1 MAREYP
7 IENVRNIGIAAHIDA
22 GKTTTTERI
31 LFYTGKKHKIGAVDD
46 GTAEMDW
53 MVQERE
59 RGVTITA
66 AATTCF
72 WQEHAIHLIDTPGHV
87 DFTVEVERSLRVLDG
102 AIALFCAVG
111 GVEPQSE
118 TVWRQAERYE
128 VPRIVFV
135 NKMDRVGANFTRVL
149 EMMKEQLDANPVPLQ
164 LPMGEGPDF
173 TGVIDLVTQ
182 KAMRWDTTD
191 LGQTY
196 IEAEVPPEFQD
207 EVVQARETLYESV
220 VVEDETLLEKYLG
233 GEEITHAELLTVIRA
248 ATLRGNLFPV
258 LCGSSLKNQG
268 VQPLLDA
275 VIDFLP
281 SPLDVPPIEGIV
293 PDSTSGG
300 AHSEKNRDYKSLP
313 QRKAEQ
319 KSIVRKA
326 NDEAPFSGL
335 AFKVASHPT
344 VDKLVYCRIYS
355 GVLKRGEVVHNV
367 RSEKRERINRIL
379 QMHANK
385 EAVCDA
391 AYAGDIVTLVGLKDT
406 KTGDTLT
413 DPSEPILLESITFP
427 DPVISIAIEPERASD
442 ADALEETLEKLMDED
457 PTFTVGIDKETGQ
470 RIISGMG
477 ELHLEILT
485 DRMIREFG
493 VNARVSKLQ
502 VAYRETISTFAEGRG
517 THIHK
522 TDEEGIYGDVLLT
535 VEPLARGEGFKF
547 EDNTDETQIPRQY
560 VPFIEKA
567 LEGATGIGPR
577 IGYPMQDV
585 KINLTGGSYHPTDSS
600 EVAFEAAA
608 VLAFEN
614 AIRKANPL
622 LLEPIM
628 RMHITVSDEHVGKV
642 IGDLNSRRAQINEST
657 TQDTSDTGR
666 PSQSTQNV
674 INAFIPLSETFQ
686 YTTRLRSMTQ
696 GRGAFTLE
704 FSHYEV
710 VPSSLAPD
718 QNRVSSV

>member
-72 WQEHAIHLIDTPGHV
+72 WRQHAIHLIDTPGHV

-118 TVWRQAERYE
+118 TVWHQAERYD
-128 VPRIVFV
+128 VPRIVFI
-135 NKMDRVGANFTRVL
+135 NKMDRVGANFARVL
-149 EMMKEQLDANPVPLQ
+149 EMMKERLGANPLPLQ
-164 LPMGEGPDF
+164 LPIGEGADF
-173 TGVIDLVTQ
+173 TGIVDLVTQ
-182 KAMRWDTTD
+182 KAMRWDAND

-196 IEAEVPPEFQD
+196 TEAEIPPEFQD
-207 EVVQARETLYESV
+207 EAVQARESLFESIA
-220 VVEDETLLEKYLG
+220 VEDDALLEKYLS
-233 GEEITHAELLTVIRA
+233 GEEITHAEFVACLRT
-248 ATLRGNLFPV
+248 ATLQRTLVPV

-281 SPLDVPPIEGIV
+281 SPVDVPPVVGTIPHYSISGHTRSKRRGDI
-293 PDSTSGG
+293 STEEDKGTRVAG
-300 AHSEKNRDYKSLP
+300 DT
-313 QRKAEQ
+313 
-319 KSIVRKA
+319 
-326 NDEAPFSGL
+326 APLSAL

-355 GVLKRGEVVHNV
+355 GTLKRGEVAYNV

-385 EAVCDA
+385 EAACDA
-391 AYAGDIVTLVGLKDT
+391 AYAGDIVALVGLKNT

-413 DPSEPILLESITFP
+413 DLKEPILLESITFP
-427 DPVISIAIEPERASD
+427 EPVISIAIEPDRASD

-470 RIISGMG
+470 RVISGMG

-493 VNARVSKLQ
+493 VKARVSKLQ
-502 VAYRETISTFAEGRG
+502 VAYRETISTLAEARG
-517 THIHK
+517 THIYK

-535 VEPLARGEGFKF
+535 VEPLERGEGFQF
-547 EDNTDETQIPRQY
+547 EDRTDETQIPRQY
-560 VPFIEKA
+560 IVFIEKA
-567 LEGATGIGPR
+567 LEGAMGTGPR

-585 KINLTGGSYHPTDSS
+585 KVTLTGGSYDPTDSS
-600 EVAFEAAA
+600 EIAFEAAA

-614 AIRKANPL
+614 AVRKANPL

-628 RMHITVSDEHVGKV
+628 RIHFTVPDAHVGKV

-657 TQDTSDTGR
+657 TQDASI
-666 PSQSTQNV
+666 NA

-710 VPSSLAPD
+710 VPQSLAPGV
-718 QNRVSSV
+718 NPVISA

>member
-72 WQEHAIHLIDTPGHV
+72 WQDHAIHLIDTPGHV

-118 TVWRQAERYE
+118 TVWHQADRYE

-135 NKMDRVGANFTRVL
+135 NKMDRVGANFDRVL
-149 EMMKEQLDANPVPLQ
+149 DMMKDRLGANPLPLQ
-164 LPMGEGPDF
+164 LPIGEGPDF
-173 TGVIDLVTQ
+173 TGVIDLLTQ
-182 KAMRWDTTD
+182 KAMYWDATD

-196 IEAEVPPEFQD
+196 TEAEIPSELLD
-207 EVVQARETLYESV
+207 EVAQARENLFESIA
-220 VVEDETLLEKYLG
+220 VEDDALLEKYLG
-233 GEEITHAELLTVIRA
+233 GEEITHTELLACLRA
-248 ATLRGNLFPV
+248 ATLRRSLVPV

-281 SPLDVPPIEGIV
+281 SPADVPPIEGIV
-293 PDSTSGG
+293 PHSTSGD
-300 AHSEKNRDYKSLP
+300 AHSEQDDKVTRTAD
-313 QRKAEQ
+313 
-319 KSIVRKA
+319 
-326 NDEAPFSGL
+326 DTAPLSAL

-344 VDKLVYCRIYS
+344 VDKLVYCRVYS
-355 GVLKRGEVVHNV
+355 GTLKRGEVIYNV
-367 RSEKRERINRIL
+367 RSGRRERVNRIL

-385 EAVCDA
+385 EAVSDA
-391 AYAGDIVTLVGLKDT
+391 AYAGDIVALVGLKQT
-406 KTGDTLT
+406 KTGDTVT
-413 DPSEPILLESITFP
+413 DEKEPILLESITFP

-442 ADALEETLEKLMDED
+442 ADVLEETLEKLMDED

-470 RIISGMG
+470 RVISGMG

-493 VNARVSKLQ
+493 VKARVSKLQ
-502 VAYRETISTFAEGRG
+502 VAYRETINTSAEARG

-522 TDEEGIYGDVLLT
+522 TDEEGIYGDVLLS
-535 VEPLARGEGFKF
+535 VEPLERGDGFQF
-547 EDNTDETQIPRQY
+547 DDETDETQIPRQY
-560 VPFIEKA
+560 IAFIEKA
-567 LEGATGIGPR
+567 LEGAMGTGPR

-585 KINLTGGSYHPTDSS
+585 KVTVTGGSYHPTDSS
-600 EVAFEAAA
+600 EIAFEAAA

-614 AIRKANPL
+614 AVRKANPMI
-622 LLEPIM
+622 LEPIM
-628 RMHITVSDEHVGKV
+628 RIHITVPDEHVGKV

-657 TQDTSDTGR
+657 TQDASI
-666 PSQSTQNV
+666 NV

-686 YTTRLRSMTQ
+686 YTTQIRSMTQ

-704 FSHYEV
+704 FSHYDV
-710 VPSSLAPD
+710 VPQSLAPGV
-718 QNRVSSV
+718 NPVISR

>member
-72 WQEHAIHLIDTPGHV
+72 WREHAIHLIDTPGHV

-102 AIALFCAVG
+102 VIALFCAVG

-118 TVWRQAERYE
+118 TVWHQADRYN

-135 NKMDRVGANFTRVL
+135 NKMDRVGANYARVL
-149 EMMKEQLDANPVPLQ
+149 EMMRERLGANPLPLQ
-164 LPMGEGPDF
+164 LPIGEGTEF
-173 TGVIDLVTQ
+173 EGVIDLITQ
-182 KAMRWDTTD
+182 KALRWDPTD
-191 LGQTY
+191 QGQTY
-196 IEAEVPPEFQD
+196 LEAEIPTEYEN
-207 EVVQARETLYESV
+207 EVETARENLFETV
-220 VVEDETLLEKYLG
+220 AVEDEMLLEKYLG
-233 GEEITHAELLTVIRA
+233 GEEITHNELRTAVRT
-248 ATLRGNLFPV
+248 ATLNGVLVPV

-275 VIDFLP
+275 VINFLP
-281 SPLDVPPIEGIV
+281 SPVDVPPIEGTV
-293 PDSTSGG
+293 TQPTSRSTR
-300 AHSEKNRDYKSLP
+300 AKRSEETTADKVTRPAD
-313 QRKAEQ
+313 
-319 KSIVRKA
+319 
-326 NDEAPFSGL
+326 DTAPFSAL

-344 VDKLVYCRIYS
+344 VDKIVYCRIYS
-355 GVLKRGEVVHNV
+355 GTLRRGAAVYNT
-367 RSEKRERINRIL
+367 RAKKQERVNRIL

-385 EAVCDA
+385 EATSDA
-391 AYAGDIVTLVGLKDT
+391 AYAGDIVALVGLKDT
-406 KTGDTLT
+406 KTADTLT
-413 DPSEPILLESITFP
+413 DPKKPILLESINFP
-427 DPVISIAIEPERASD
+427 EPVISIAIEPERASD

-485 DRMIREFG
+485 DRMVREFG

-502 VAYRETISTFAEGRG
+502 VAYRETVSTTADARG
-517 THIHK
+517 KHIHK
-522 TDEEGIYGDVLLT
+522 TDEEGIYGDVQLS
-535 VEPLARGEGFKF
+535 VEPLARGEGFQF
-547 EDNTDETQIPRQY
+547 EDSTDETQIPRQY
-560 VPFIEKA
+560 IPFIEKA
-567 LEGATGIGPR
+567 LQGAMATGPR

-585 KINLTGGSYHPTDSS
+585 KVTLIDGSYHPTDSS
-600 EVAFEAAA
+600 EIAYEAAA
-608 VLAFEN
+608 ALAFEN
-614 AIRKANPL
+614 AVRKANPL
-622 LLEPIM
+622 ILEPIM
-628 RMHITVSDEHVGKV
+628 RIHITVPDEHVGKV
-642 IGDLNSRRAQINEST
+642 IGDLNSRRAHINESVA
-657 TQDTSDTGR
+657 QDTSDTGNV
-666 PSQSTQNV
+666 SQFTQDI

-704 FSHYEV
+704 FSHYEI
-710 VPSSLAPD
+710 VPEALAPGAKLAGI
-718 QNRVSSV
+718 V

>member
-72 WQEHAIHLIDTPGHV
+72 WRDHAIHLIDTPGHV

-118 TVWRQAERYE
+118 TVWHQAERYG

-135 NKMDRVGANFTRVL
+135 NKMDRVGANYARVL
-149 EMMKEQLDANPVPLQ
+149 EMMKAQLGANPLPLQ
-164 LPMGEGPDF
+164 LPIGEGTDF
-173 TGVIDLVTQ
+173 AGVIDLVTQ
-182 KAMRWDTTD
+182 KAMHWDTAD
-191 LGQTY
+191 QGQTY
-196 IEAEVPPEFQD
+196 SEMEIPSEFQD
-207 EVVQARETLYESV
+207 EVDQARETLFESV
-220 VVEDETLLEKYLG
+220 AVEDEVLLEKYLS
-233 GEEITHAELLTVIRA
+233 GEEITRDELVATVRT
-248 ATLRGNLFPV
+248 ATLSGALVPV

-275 VIDFLP
+275 VVDFLP
-281 SPLDVPPIEGIV
+281 SPIDVPSIEGTV
-293 PDSTSGG
+293 PHPTAISARAKRKRDATSQEG
-300 AHSEKNRDYKSLP
+300 
-313 QRKAEQ
+313 EQ
-319 KSIVRKA
+319 GEEDKITRPA
-326 NDEAPFSGL
+326 DDTAPFSAL

-344 VDKLVYCRIYS
+344 VDKLVYCRVYS
-355 GVLKRGEVVHNV
+355 GTLRRGEAVYNV
-367 RSEKRERINRIL
+367 RSEKRERVNRIL

-385 EAVCDA
+385 EAVSDA
-391 AYAGDIVTLVGLKDT
+391 AYAGDIVALVGLKET
-406 KTGDTLT
+406 KTGDTVA
-413 DPSEPILLESITFP
+413 DAKEPILLESITFP

-485 DRMIREFG
+485 DRMVREFG

-502 VAYRETISTFAEGRG
+502 VAYRETISTVAEARG

-535 VEPLARGEGFKF
+535 VEPLERDAEFQF

-560 VPFIEKA
+560 IPFIEKA
-567 LEGATGIGPR
+567 LEGAMGTGPR

-585 KINLTGGSYHPTDSS
+585 KVTLTGGSYHPTDSS

-608 VLAFEN
+608 ALAFEN
-614 AIRKANPL
+614 AVRKANPL

-628 RMHITVSDEHVGKV
+628 RIHITVPDEHVGKV

-657 TQDTSDTGR
+657 TQDASDTGR
-666 PSQSTQNV
+666 ASQSTQN
-674 INAFIPLSETFQ
+674 IIDAFVPLSETFQ

-710 VPSSLAPD
+710 VPESLAPGA
-718 QNRVSSV
+718 NPIGSV

>member
-1 MAREYP
+1 MAREYS
-7 IENVRNIGIAAHIDA
+7 IENVRNIGITAHIDA

-53 MVQERE
+53 MAQERE

-72 WQEHAIHLIDTPGHV
+72 WREHAIHLIDTPGHV

-102 AIALFCAVG
+102 AVALFCAVG

-118 TVWRQAERYE
+118 TVWHQAERYD
-128 VPRIVFV
+128 VPRIIFV
-135 NKMDRVGANFTRVL
+135 NKMDRVGANFVRVL
-149 EMMKEQLDANPVPLQ
+149 EMMKERLGTNPVPLQ
-164 LPMGEGPDF
+164 LPIGEGTDF
-173 TGVIDLVTQ
+173 AGVVDLVRQ
-182 KAMRWDTTD
+182 KAMHWDAAN

-196 IEAEVPPEFQD
+196 QESEIPHEFHAEVAL
-207 EVVQARETLYESV
+207 ARETLFESV
-220 VVEDETLLEKYLG
+220 VVEEDALLEKYLEG
-233 GEEITHAELLTVIRA
+233 QEITSAELVAGIRT
-248 ATLRGNLFPV
+248 ATLKGTLVPV
-258 LCGSSLKNQG
+258 LCGSSLKNRG

-275 VIDFLP
+275 IIDFLP
-281 SPLDVPPIEGIV
+281 SPVDLPPIEGEV
-293 PDSTSGG
+293 PNTSSVRTTSSHNK
-300 AHSEKNRDYKSLP
+300 ATKNLP
-313 QRKAEQ
+313 RKAG
-319 KSIVRKA
+319 A
-326 NDEAPFSGL
+326 NTTRYSDDTAPFAAL

-355 GVLKRGEVVHNV
+355 GTLKRGEVIYNV
-367 RSEKRERINRIL
+367 GSGKRERVNRIL

-391 AYAGDIVTLVGLKDT
+391 AYAGDIVALVGLRDT
-406 KTGDTLT
+406 KTGDTLA
-413 DPSEPILLESITFP
+413 DAKHPILLESITFP
-427 DPVISIAIEPERASD
+427 QPVISIAIEPERASD
-442 ADALEETLEKLMDED
+442 ADTLEETLQKLMDED

-485 DRMIREFG
+485 DRMRREFG

-502 VAYRETISTFAEGRG
+502 VAYRETISTPAEARG

-522 TDEEGIYGDVLLT
+522 TDEEGIYGDVVLT
-535 VEPLARGEGFKF
+535 VAPLERDGGFQF
-547 EDNTDETQIPRQY
+547 ADETDETQIPRQY
-560 VPFIEKA
+560 IPAIQNA
-567 LEGATGIGPR
+567 LKGAMGSGAL
-577 IGYPMQDV
+577 IGYPLQDIKV
-585 KINLTGGSYHPTDSS
+585 TLTGGSCHSTDSS

-614 AIRKANPL
+614 AVRTAKPL

-628 RMHITVSDEHVGKV
+628 RIHITAPDEHVGKV
-642 IGDLNSRRAQINEST
+642 IGDLNARRAQINESG
-657 TQDTSDTGR
+657 TQGAFNFVS
-666 PSQSTQNV
+666 
-674 INAFIPLSETFQ
+674 AFIPLAKTFQ
-686 YTTRLRSMTQ
+686 YTTQLRSMTQ

-704 FSHYEV
+704 FSHHEV
-710 VPSSLAPD
+710 VPAALAPGG
-718 QNRVSSV
+718 QR

>member
-149 EMMKEQLDANPVPLQ
+149 EMMKEQLNANPVPLQ

-196 IEAEVPPEFQD
+196 IETEIPPEFQD
-207 EVVQARETLYESV
+207 EVAQAREALYESV
-220 VVEDETLLEKYLG
+220 AVEDEALLEKYLG

-248 ATLRGNLFPV
+248 ATLQGNLFPV

-281 SPLDVPPIEGIV
+281 SPLDVPPIEGTV
-293 PDSTSGG
+293 PDSASGG
-300 AHSEKNRDYKSLP
+300 KRSKRAKNASEVQHIVTRLP
-313 QRKAEQ
+313 
-319 KSIVRKA
+319 
-326 NDEAPFSGL
+326 NDEAPFSAL

-413 DPSEPILLESITFP
+413 DPRAPILLASITFP

-502 VAYRETISTFAEGRG
+502 VAYRETISTLAEGRG

-567 LEGATGIGPR
+567 LEGATGTGPR
-577 IGYPMQDV
+577 IGYPMQDI
-585 KINLTGGSYHPTDSS
+585 KISLTGGSYHPTDSS

-614 AIRKANPL
+614 ATRKANPL

-628 RMHITVSDEHVGKV
+628 RIHITVSDEHVGKV

-657 TQDTSDTGR
+657 TQDTSEIGR

-718 QNRVSSV
+718 LNRVGSA

>member
-1 MAREYP
+1 MAREYS

-72 WQEHAIHLIDTPGHV
+72 WREHAIHLIDTPGHV

-118 TVWRQAERYE
+118 TVWRQAERYD

-149 EMMKEQLDANPVPLQ
+149 EMMQGQLGANPLPLQ
-164 LPMGEGPDF
+164 LPMGEGADF

-182 KAMRWDTTD
+182 KAVRWDATD
-191 LGQTY
+191 QGQTY
-196 IEAEVPPEFQD
+196 IETEIPSEFQD
-207 EVVQARETLYESV
+207 EVAQARETLYETV
-220 VVEDETLLEKYLG
+220 AVEDETLLEKYLG

-248 ATLRGNLFPV
+248 TTLQGKLIPV

-281 SPLDVPPIEGIV
+281 SPVDVPPIEGSV
-293 PDSTSGG
+293 PHPASGG
-300 AHSEKNRDYKSLP
+300 KRSKRAKNV
-313 QRKAEQ
+313 AEEPET
-319 KSIVRKA
+319 VTRVA
-326 NDEAPFSGL
+326 NDAAPFSAL

-355 GVLKRGEVVHNV
+355 GVLKRGEAIYNI

-391 AYAGDIVTLVGLKDT
+391 AYAGDIVALVGLKNT

-413 DPSEPILLESITFP
+413 DLREPILLESITFP
-427 DPVISIAIEPERASD
+427 TPVISIAIEPERASD

-502 VAYRETISTFAEGRG
+502 VAYRETISTLAEARG
-517 THIHK
+517 SHIHK

-535 VEPLARGEGFKF
+535 VAPLARGEGFQF

-560 VPFIEKA
+560 IPFIEKA
-567 LEGATGIGPR
+567 LEGAIGTGPR

-585 KINLTGGSYHPTDSS
+585 KVTLTGGSYHPTDSS

-608 VLAFEN
+608 ILAFEN
-614 AIRKANPL
+614 ATRKANPL

-628 RMHITVSDEHVGKV
+628 RIHITVPDEHVGKV
-642 IGDLNSRRAQINEST
+642 IGDLNSRRAQINESI
-657 TQDTSDTGR
+657 TQDTSDTGS

-718 QNRVSSV
+718 LNRVNSA

>member
-72 WQEHAIHLIDTPGHV
+72 WNEHAIHLIDTPGHV

-102 AIALFCAVG
+102 VVALFCAVG

-118 TVWRQAERYE
+118 TVWQQADRYK

-135 NKMDRVGANFTRVL
+135 NKMDRVGANYARVL
-149 EMMKEQLDANPVPLQ
+149 EMMTEQLGANSLPLQ
-164 LPMGEGPDF
+164 LPIGEGTEF
-173 TGVIDLVTQ
+173 EGVIDLITQ
-182 KAMRWDTTD
+182 KALRWDPAD
-191 LGQTY
+191 QGQTY
-196 IEAEVPPEFQD
+196 SETEIPTEFQED
-207 EVVQARETLYESV
+207 VEAAREILFETV
-220 VVEDETLLEKYLG
+220 AVEDEILLDKYLG
-233 GEEITHAELLTVIRA
+233 GEEITNDELVTAIRT
-248 ATLRGNLFPV
+248 ATLKGTLVPV

-275 VIDFLP
+275 VINFLP
-281 SPLDVPPIEGIV
+281 SPVDVPPIEGTV
-293 PDSTSGG
+293 PQTTSSSRRSKRIGNTT
-300 AHSEKNRDYKSLP
+300 ETD
-313 QRKAEQ
+313 KAT
-319 KSIVRKA
+319 RPA
-326 NDEAPFSGL
+326 DDTAPFSAL

-344 VDKLVYCRIYS
+344 VDKLVYCRVYS
-355 GVLKRGEVVHNV
+355 GTLRRGEAVYNV
-367 RSEKRERINRIL
+367 RSEKRERVNRIL

-385 EAVCDA
+385 EAVSDA
-391 AYAGDIVTLVGLKDT
+391 AYAGDIVALVGLKDT
-406 KTGDTLT
+406 KTADTLA
-413 DPSEPILLESITFP
+413 DPKEPILLESITFP
-427 DPVISIAIEPERASD
+427 EPVISIAIEPERASD

-457 PTFTVGIDKETGQ
+457 PTFTVGIDQETGQ

-485 DRMIREFG
+485 DRMVREFS

-502 VAYRETISTFAEGRG
+502 VSYRETISTTAEARG
-517 THIHK
+517 KHIHK
-522 TDEEGIYGDVLLT
+522 TEEEGIYGDVQLT
-535 VEPLARGEGFKF
+535 VEPLERGEGFQF
-547 EDNTDETQIPRQY
+547 EDNSDETQIPRQY

-567 LEGATGIGPR
+567 LEGAMVTGPR

-585 KINLTGGSYHPTDSS
+585 KVTLTGGSYHPTDSS
-600 EVAFEAAA
+600 EVAYEAAA

-614 AIRKANPL
+614 ALRKANPL
-622 LLEPIM
+622 ILEPIM
-628 RMHITVSDEHVGKV
+628 RIHITVPDEHVGKV
-642 IGDLNSRRAQINEST
+642 IGDLNSRRAHINESVA
-657 TQDTSDTGR
+657 QDASETGNTSQLRRDI
-666 PSQSTQNV
+666 

-686 YTTRLRSMTQ
+686 YTTHLRSMTQ

-704 FSHYEV
+704 FSHYET
-710 VPSSLAPD
+710 VPEALAPGAKLAGT
-718 QNRVSSV
+718 V

>member
-72 WQEHAIHLIDTPGHV
+72 WREHAIHLIDTPGHV

-118 TVWRQAERYE
+118 TVWHQADRYN

-135 NKMDRVGANFTRVL
+135 NKMDRVGANFARVL
-149 EMMKEQLDANPVPLQ
+149 EMMKERLGADPLPLQ
-164 LPMGEGPDF
+164 LPIGEGADF
-173 TGVIDLVTQ
+173 TGIVDLVTQ
-182 KAMRWDTTD
+182 KVMRWDETD

-196 IEAEVPPEFQD
+196 TEAEIPPEFQD
-207 EVVQARETLYESV
+207 EVAQARESLFESIA
-220 VVEDETLLEKYLG
+220 VEDDTLLEKYLN
-233 GEEITHAELLTVIRA
+233 GEEITRAELLACLRA
-248 ATLRGNLFPV
+248 STLRRTLVPV

-281 SPLDVPPIEGIV
+281 SPADVPPVEGTGPHPTSDATRSKSMGDI
-293 PDSTSGG
+293 STEEDKVTRT
-300 AHSEKNRDYKSLP
+300 AD
-313 QRKAEQ
+313 
-319 KSIVRKA
+319 
-326 NDEAPFSGL
+326 DTAPLSAL

-355 GVLKRGEVVHNV
+355 GTLKRGEVIYNV
-367 RSEKRERINRIL
+367 RSGKRERVNRIL

-385 EAVCDA
+385 EGVSDA
-391 AYAGDIVTLVGLKDT
+391 AYAGDIVALVGLKHT
-406 KTGDTLT
+406 KTGDTVA
-413 DPSEPILLESITFP
+413 DESDPILLESITFP

-442 ADALEETLEKLMDED
+442 TDTLEETLEKLMDED

-493 VNARVSKLQ
+493 VKARVSKLQ
-502 VAYRETISTFAEGRG
+502 VAYRETISTVAEARG

-535 VEPLARGEGFKF
+535 VEPLARGVGFQF
-547 EDNTDETQIPRQY
+547 EDKTDETLIPRQY
-560 VPFIEKA
+560 IGSIEKA
-567 LEGATGIGPR
+567 LASAMGTGPR

-585 KINLTGGSYHPTDSS
+585 KVTLTGGSYHPTDSS
-600 EVAFEAAA
+600 EIAFEAAA
-608 VLAFEN
+608 NLAFES
-614 AIRKANPL
+614 AVRKANPL

-628 RMHITVSDEHVGKV
+628 RIHITVPDEHVGKV
-642 IGDLNSRRAQINEST
+642 IGDLNARRAQINEST
-657 TQDTSDTGR
+657 TQDGSIT
-666 PSQSTQNV
+666 V

-686 YTTRLRSMTQ
+686 YTTQLRSMTQ

-710 VPSSLAPD
+710 IPESLAPGT
-718 QNRVSSV
+718 NRVISA

>member
-72 WQEHAIHLIDTPGHV
+72 WHEHAIHLIDTPGHV

-102 AIALFCAVG
+102 VVALFCAVG

-118 TVWRQAERYE
+118 TVWQQADRYN

-135 NKMDRVGANFTRVL
+135 NKMDRVGANYERVL
-149 EMMKEQLDANPVPLQ
+149 EMMKEQLGANPLPLQ
-164 LPMGEGPDF
+164 LPIGEGTEF
-173 TGVIDLVTQ
+173 EGVIDLLKQT
-182 KAMRWDTTD
+182 ALRWDPTD
-191 LGQTY
+191 QGQTY
-196 IEAEVPPEFQD
+196 SETEIPTEYQEEVEA
-207 EVVQARETLYESV
+207 AREHLFETV
-220 VVEDETLLEKYLG
+220 AVEDEILLEKYLG
-233 GEEITHAELLTVIRA
+233 SEEITHDELLTAIRT
-248 ATLRGNLFPV
+248 ATLKGILVPV

-268 VQPLLDA
+268 VQPLLDS
-275 VIDFLP
+275 VINFLP
-281 SPLDVPPIEGIV
+281 SPVDVPPIEGTT
-293 PDSTSGG
+293 PQSTSGS
-300 AHSEKNRDYKSLP
+300 ARAKRTKDTTETDKVTRPAD
-313 QRKAEQ
+313 
-319 KSIVRKA
+319 
-326 NDEAPFSGL
+326 DTAPFSAL

-344 VDKLVYCRIYS
+344 VDKLVYCRVYS
-355 GVLKRGEVVHNV
+355 GTLRRGEAVYNV
-367 RSEKRERINRIL
+367 RSEKRERVNRIL

-385 EAVCDA
+385 EAVSDA
-391 AYAGDIVTLVGLKDT
+391 AYAGDIVALVGLKDT
-406 KTGDTLT
+406 KTADTLT
-413 DPSEPILLESITFP
+413 DPKKPILLESITFP
-427 DPVISIAIEPERASD
+427 EPVISIAIEPERASD

-457 PTFTVGIDKETGQ
+457 PTFTVGIDQETGQ

-485 DRMIREFG
+485 DRMVREFG

-502 VAYRETISTFAEGRG
+502 VSYRETISTTAEARG
-517 THIHK
+517 KHIHK
-522 TDEEGIYGDVLLT
+522 TEEEGIYGDVQLT
-535 VEPLARGEGFKF
+535 VEPLERGEGFQF
-547 EDNTDETQIPRQY
+547 DDSSDETQIPRQY
-560 VPFIEKA
+560 VPFIAKA
-567 LEGATGIGPR
+567 LEGAMLTGPR

-585 KINLTGGSYHPTDSS
+585 KATLTGGSYHPTDSS
-600 EVAFEAAA
+600 EVAYEAAA

-614 AIRKANPL
+614 AVRKANPL
-622 LLEPIM
+622 ILEPIM
-628 RMHITVSDEHVGKV
+628 RIHITVPDEHVGKV
-642 IGDLNSRRAQINEST
+642 IGDLNSRRAHINESVA
-657 TQDTSDTGR
+657 QDASETGNAFQLTR
-666 PSQSTQNV
+666 DI

-686 YTTRLRSMTQ
+686 YTTHLRSMTQ

-704 FSHYEV
+704 FSHYEI
-710 VPSSLAPD
+710 VPESLAPGAKLAGT
-718 QNRVSSV
+718 V

>member
-72 WQEHAIHLIDTPGHV
+72 WRQHAIHLIDTPGHV

-118 TVWRQAERYE
+118 TVWHQADRYD
-128 VPRIVFV
+128 VPRIVFI
-135 NKMDRVGANFTRVL
+135 NKMDRVGANFARVL
-149 EMMKEQLDANPVPLQ
+149 EMMKERLGTNPLPLQ
-164 LPMGEGPDF
+164 LPIGEGQDF
-173 TGVIDLVTQ
+173 TGVVDLLTQ
-182 KAMRWDTTD
+182 KAMRWDVTD

-196 IEAEVPPEFQD
+196 TEDGIPSELQD
-207 EVVQARETLYESV
+207 EVAQARENLFESIA
-220 VVEDETLLEKYLG
+220 VEDEVLLEKYLD
-233 GEEITHAELLTVIRA
+233 GEEITHDELLKGIRA
-248 ATLRGNLFPV
+248 ATLKRALVPV
-258 LCGSSLKNQG
+258 FCGSSLKNQG

-281 SPLDVPPIEGIV
+281 SPIDVPSIEGTV
-293 PDSTSGG
+293 PHADTGG
-300 AHSEKNRDYKSLP
+300 ARSKR
-313 QRKAEQ
+313 AEETPVEQ
-319 KSIVRKA
+319 DSVTRTA
-326 NDEAPFSGL
+326 DDTAPLSAL

-355 GVLKRGEVVHNV
+355 GTLKSGTVVYNV
-367 RSEKRERINRIL
+367 RSERRERVNRIL

-385 EAVCDA
+385 EAVSDA
-391 AYAGDIVTLVGLKDT
+391 AYAGDIVALVGLKHT
-406 KTGDTLT
+406 KTGDTVA
-413 DPSEPILLESITFP
+413 DEKEPILLESITFP
-427 DPVISIAIEPERASD
+427 EPVISIAIEPERASD

-493 VNARVSKLQ
+493 VKARVSKLQ
-502 VAYRETISTFAEGRG
+502 VAYRETISTTAAARG

-522 TDEEGIYGDVLLT
+522 TDEAGIYGDVVLT
-535 VEPLARGEGFKF
+535 VEPLERGTGFQF
-547 EDNTDETQIPRQY
+547 EDETDETQIPRQY
-560 VPFIEKA
+560 IAFIEKA
-567 LEGATGIGPR
+567 LEGAMGTGPR

-585 KINLTGGSYHPTDSS
+585 KVVLTGGSYHPTDST
-600 EVAFEAAA
+600 EIAFEASA

-614 AIRKANPL
+614 AVRKANPL

-628 RMHITVSDEHVGKV
+628 RIHITVPDEHVGRV
-642 IGDLNSRRAQINEST
+642 IGDLNARRAQINEST
-657 TQDTSDTGR
+657 TQDASI
-666 PSQSTQNV
+666 NV

-686 YTTRLRSMTQ
+686 YTTQLRSMTQ

-704 FSHYEV
+704 FSHYDV
-710 VPSSLAPD
+710 VPESLAPGVS
-718 QNRVSSV
+718 RVISA

>member
-72 WQEHAIHLIDTPGHV
+72 WRQHAIHLIDTPGHV

-118 TVWRQAERYE
+118 TVWHQAERYG

-135 NKMDRVGANFTRVL
+135 NKMDRVGANFARVL
-149 EMMKEQLDANPVPLQ
+149 EMMQERLGANPLPLQ
-164 LPMGEGPDF
+164 LPIGEGQDF

-182 KAMRWDTTD
+182 KAMRWDETD

-196 IEAEVPPEFQD
+196 TEVGIPSELQD
-207 EVVQARETLYESV
+207 AAAQARENLFESIA
-220 VVEDETLLEKYLG
+220 VEDDVLLEKYLG
-233 GEEITHAELLTVIRA
+233 GEEITHDELLNGIRA
-248 ATLRGNLFPV
+248 ATLKRALVPV
-258 LCGSSLKNQG
+258 FCGSSLKNQG

-281 SPLDVPPIEGIV
+281 SPVDVPPIEGTV
-293 PDSTSGG
+293 PHANAKGGRSKRAEETPIEQDSVTRT
-300 AHSEKNRDYKSLP
+300 ADD
-313 QRKAEQ
+313 A
-319 KSIVRKA
+319 
-326 NDEAPFSGL
+326 APLSAL
-335 AFKVASHPT
+335 AFKVASHRT
-344 VDKLVYCRIYS
+344 VDKLVYCRVYS
-355 GVLKRGEVVHNV
+355 GTLKSGAVVYNV
-367 RSEKRERINRIL
+367 RTERRERVNRIL

-385 EAVCDA
+385 EAVSDA
-391 AYAGDIVTLVGLKDT
+391 AYAGDIVALVGLKHT
-406 KTGDTLT
+406 KTGDTVA
-413 DPSEPILLESITFP
+413 DEKEPILLESITFP
-427 DPVISIAIEPERASD
+427 EPVISIAIEPERASD

-493 VNARVSKLQ
+493 VKARVSKLQ
-502 VAYRETISTFAEGRG
+502 VAYRETISTPGEGRG

-522 TDEEGIYGDVLLT
+522 TDEEGIYGDVSLT
-535 VEPLARGEGFKF
+535 VEPLERGTGFQF
-547 EDNTDETQIPRQY
+547 EDETDESQIPRQY
-560 VPFIEKA
+560 IAFIEKA
-567 LEGATGIGPR
+567 LESAMGTGPR

-585 KINLTGGSYHPTDSS
+585 KVRLTGGSYHPTDST
-600 EVAFEAAA
+600 EVAFEASAI
-608 VLAFEN
+608 LAFEN
-614 AIRKANPL
+614 AVRKANPL

-628 RMHITVSDEHVGKV
+628 RIHITVPDEHVGKV
-642 IGDLNSRRAQINEST
+642 IGDLNARRAQINEST
-657 TQDTSDTGR
+657 TQDASI
-666 PSQSTQNV
+666 NV

-686 YTTRLRSMTQ
+686 YTTQLRSMTQ

-704 FSHYEV
+704 LSHYDV
-710 VPSSLAPD
+710 VPASLAPGV
-718 QNRVSSV
+718 NRVLSA

>member
-72 WQEHAIHLIDTPGHV
+72 WREHAIHLIDTPGHV

-118 TVWRQAERYE
+118 TVWHQADRYD
-128 VPRIVFV
+128 VPRVVFV
-135 NKMDRVGANFTRVL
+135 NKMDRVGANFARVL
-149 EMMKEQLDANPVPLQ
+149 EMMEERLGAHPLPLQ
-164 LPMGEGPDF
+164 LPIGEGTDF
-173 TGVIDLVTQ
+173 TGIVDLVTQ
-182 KAMRWDTTD
+182 KAMRWDATD

-196 IEAEVPPEFQD
+196 TEAEIPPEFQD
-207 EVVQARETLYESV
+207 DVAQARENLFESIA
-220 VVEDETLLEKYLG
+220 VEDDALLEKYLN
-233 GEEITHAELLTVIRA
+233 GEEITHAELLACLRA
-248 ATLRGNLFPV
+248 STLRRTLVPV

-281 SPLDVPPIEGIV
+281 SPADVPPIEGTV
-293 PDSTSGG
+293 LHPTSGVMP
-300 AHSEKNRDYKSLP
+300 SERVADI
-313 QRKAEQ
+313 
-319 KSIVRKA
+319 SIKEDKVTRTA
-326 NDEAPFSGL
+326 DDTAPLSAL

-355 GVLKRGEVVHNV
+355 GTLKRGQVVYNV
-367 RSEKRERINRIL
+367 RSGKRERVNRIL

-385 EAVCDA
+385 ETVSDA
-391 AYAGDIVTLVGLKDT
+391 AYAGDIVALIGLKHT
-406 KTGDTLT
+406 KTGDTVA
-413 DPSEPILLESITFP
+413 DESMPILLESITFP
-427 DPVISIAIEPERASD
+427 EPVISIAIEPERASD
-442 ADALEETLEKLMDED
+442 ADALEDTLEKLMDED
-457 PTFTVGIDKETGQ
+457 PTFTVGIDKDTGQ

-477 ELHLEILT
+477 ELHLEVLT

-493 VNARVSKLQ
+493 VKARVSKLQ
-502 VAYRETISTFAEGRG
+502 VAYRETISTVAEARG

-522 TDEEGIYGDVLLT
+522 TDEEGIYGDVRLT
-535 VEPLARGEGFKF
+535 VEPLERGVGFQF
-547 EDNTDETQIPRQY
+547 EDRTDETQIPRQY
-560 VPFIEKA
+560 IAFIEKV
-567 LEGATGIGPR
+567 LEGAMGTGPR

-585 KINLTGGSYHPTDSS
+585 TVTLTGGSYHPTDSS
-600 EVAFEAAA
+600 EIAFEAAA

-614 AIRKANPL
+614 AVRKANPL

-628 RMHITVSDEHVGKV
+628 HIHISVPDEHVGKV
-642 IGDLNSRRAQINEST
+642 IGDLNSRRAQINGST
-657 TQDTSDTGR
+657 TQDASI
-666 PSQSTQNV
+666 NV

-686 YTTRLRSMTQ
+686 YTTQLRSMTQ
-696 GRGAFTLE
+696 GRGSFTLE
-704 FSHYEV
+704 FSHYDV
-710 VPSSLAPD
+710 VPESLAPGV
-718 QNRVSSV
+718 NRVISA

>member
-118 TVWRQAERYE
+118 TVWRQAERYD

-149 EMMKEQLDANPVPLQ
+149 EMMKERLDANPVPLQ
-164 LPMGEGPDF
+164 LPIGEGADF
-173 TGVIDLVTQ
+173 TGVIDLLTQ
-182 KAMRWDTTD
+182 KAMRWDATD

-196 IEAEVPPEFQD
+196 VEAEIPPEFKD
-207 EVVQARETLYESV
+207 EVAQAQEVLYESV
-220 VVEDETLLEKYLG
+220 VVEDEALLEKYLG
-233 GEEITHAELLTVIRA
+233 GKEITRAELLPVIRA
-248 ATLRGNLFPV
+248 ATLQGKLFPV

-281 SPLDVPPIEGIV
+281 SPVDVPPIEGVV
-293 PDSTSGG
+293 PRSCSGG
-300 AHSEKNRDYKSLP
+300 RRSKSAKNAS
-313 QRKAEQ
+313 AEQ
-319 KSIVRKA
+319 DKVTRLA
-326 NDEAPFSGL
+326 EDTAPFSAL

-355 GVLKRGEVVHNV
+355 GVLKRGEVVYNV
-367 RSEKRERINRIL
+367 RSEKRERVNRIL

-391 AYAGDIVTLVGLKDT
+391 AYAGDIVALVGLKDT
-406 KTGDTLT
+406 KTADTLT
-413 DPSEPILLESITFP
+413 DAREPILLESITFP
-427 DPVISIAIEPERASD
+427 DPVITIAIEPERASD

-502 VAYRETISTFAEGRG
+502 VAYRETISALAEARG

-522 TDEEGIYGDVLLT
+522 TDEEGIYGDVVLT
-535 VEPLARGEGFKF
+535 VEPLARGEGFQF

-560 VPFIEKA
+560 IPFIEKA
-567 LEGATGIGPR
+567 LEGAMGTGPR
-577 IGYPMQDV
+577 IGYPLQDMKV
-585 KINLTGGSYHPTDSS
+585 TLIGGSYHPTDSS

-614 AIRKANPL
+614 ATRKANPL

-628 RMHITVSDEHVGKV
+628 QMHIIIPDEHVGKV
-642 IGDLNSRRAQINEST
+642 IGDLNSRRAQINESI
-657 TQDTSDTGR
+657 TQETSDTGR
-666 PSQSTQNV
+666 ASQSAQSI

-710 VPSSLAPD
+710 VPSALAPD
-718 QNRVSSV
+718 ANRGISA

>member
-72 WQEHAIHLIDTPGHV
+72 WREHAIHLIDTPGHV

-118 TVWRQAERYE
+118 TVWHQADRYN
-128 VPRIVFV
+128 VPRVVFV
-135 NKMDRVGANFTRVL
+135 NKMDRVGANFDRVL
-149 EMMKEQLDANPVPLQ
+149 EMMKERLGADPLPLQ
-164 LPMGEGPDF
+164 LPIGEGADF
-173 TGVIDLVTQ
+173 TGIVDLVTQ
-182 KAMRWDTTD
+182 KVMRWDETD

-196 IEAEVPPEFQD
+196 TEAEIPPEFQD
-207 EVVQARETLYESV
+207 EVAQARETLFESIA
-220 VVEDETLLEKYLG
+220 VEDDTLLEKYLN
-233 GEEITHAELLTVIRA
+233 GEEITRAELLTCLRA
-248 ATLRGNLFPV
+248 STLRRTLVPV

-281 SPLDVPPIEGIV
+281 SPADVPPVEGTGPHPTSDTTRSKSQSDI
-293 PDSTSGG
+293 STEEDKVTRT
-300 AHSEKNRDYKSLP
+300 AD
-313 QRKAEQ
+313 
-319 KSIVRKA
+319 
-326 NDEAPFSGL
+326 DTAPLSAL

-355 GVLKRGEVVHNV
+355 GTLKRGEVIYNV
-367 RSEKRERINRIL
+367 RSGKRERVNRIL

-385 EAVCDA
+385 EGVSDA
-391 AYAGDIVTLVGLKDT
+391 AYAGDIVALVGLKHT
-406 KTGDTLT
+406 KTGDTVA
-413 DPSEPILLESITFP
+413 DESDPILLESITFP

-442 ADALEETLEKLMDED
+442 TDTLEETLEKLMDED

-493 VNARVSKLQ
+493 VKARVSKLQ
-502 VAYRETISTFAEGRG
+502 VAYRETISTVAEARG

-535 VEPLARGEGFKF
+535 VEPLARGVGFQF
-547 EDNTDETQIPRQY
+547 EDKTDETLIPRQY
-560 VPFIEKA
+560 IGSIEKA
-567 LEGATGIGPR
+567 LASAMGTGPR

-585 KINLTGGSYHPTDSS
+585 KVTLTGGSYHPTDSS
-600 EVAFEAAA
+600 EIAFEAAA
-608 VLAFEN
+608 NLAFES
-614 AIRKANPL
+614 AVRKANPL

-628 RMHITVSDEHVGKV
+628 RIHITVPDEHVGKV
-642 IGDLNSRRAQINEST
+642 IGDLNARRAQINEST
-657 TQDTSDTGR
+657 TQDGSIT
-666 PSQSTQNV
+666 V

-686 YTTRLRSMTQ
+686 YTTQLRSMTQ

-710 VPSSLAPD
+710 IPESLAPGT
-718 QNRVSSV
+718 NRVISA

>member
-72 WQEHAIHLIDTPGHV
+72 WREHAIHLIDTPGHV

-102 AIALFCAVG
+102 VIALFCAVG

-118 TVWRQAERYE
+118 TVWHQADRYN

-135 NKMDRVGANFTRVL
+135 NKMDRVGANYARVL
-149 EMMKEQLDANPVPLQ
+149 EMMRERLGANPLPLQ
-164 LPMGEGPDF
+164 LPIGEGAEF
-173 TGVIDLVTQ
+173 EGVIDLVTQ
-182 KAMRWDTTD
+182 KTLRWDLAD
-191 LGQTY
+191 QGQTY
-196 IEAEVPPEFQD
+196 LEAEIPTHLQE
-207 EVVQARETLYESV
+207 EVETARENLLETV
-220 VVEDETLLEKYLG
+220 AVEDEMLLEKYLG
-233 GEEITHAELLTVIRA
+233 GEEITHDELRTAVRT
-248 ATLRGNLFPV
+248 ATLNGVLVPV

-275 VIDFLP
+275 VINFLP
-281 SPLDVPPIEGIV
+281 SPVDVPPIEGTV
-293 PDSTSGG
+293 TQPTSGG
-300 AHSEKNRDYKSLP
+300 RRSKRTADTTADKVTRPAD
-313 QRKAEQ
+313 
-319 KSIVRKA
+319 
-326 NDEAPFSGL
+326 DTAPFSAL

-355 GVLKRGEVVHNV
+355 GTLRRGAAVYNA
-367 RSEKRERINRIL
+367 RAKKQERVNRIL

-385 EAVCDA
+385 EATSDA
-391 AYAGDIVTLVGLKDT
+391 AYAGDIVALVGLKDT
-406 KTGDTLT
+406 KTADTLT
-413 DPSEPILLESITFP
+413 DPKKPILLEAINFP
-427 DPVISIAIEPERASD
+427 EPVISIAIEPERASD

-457 PTFTVGIDKETGQ
+457 PTFTVGIDSETGQ

-485 DRMIREFG
+485 DRMVREFG

-502 VAYRETISTFAEGRG
+502 VAYRETVSTTADARG
-517 THIHK
+517 KHIHK
-522 TDEEGIYGDVLLT
+522 TDEEGIYGDVQLS
-535 VEPLARGEGFKF
+535 VEPLERGEGFQF
-547 EDNTDETQIPRQY
+547 ADNTDETQIPRQY

-567 LEGATGIGPR
+567 LQGAMATGPR

-585 KINLTGGSYHPTDSS
+585 KVTLIGGSYHPTDSS
-600 EVAFEAAA
+600 EIAYEAAA
-608 VLAFEN
+608 ALAFEN
-614 AIRKANPL
+614 AVRKANPL
-622 LLEPIM
+622 ILEPIM
-628 RMHITVSDEHVGKV
+628 RIHITVPDEHVGKV
-642 IGDLNSRRAQINEST
+642 IGDLNSRRAHINESVAQGT
-657 TQDTSDTGR
+657 TETGNVSQLTQDI
-666 PSQSTQNV
+666 

-704 FSHYEV
+704 FSHYEI
-710 VPSSLAPD
+710 VPEALAPGAKLAG
-718 QNRVSSV
+718 VV

>member
-72 WQEHAIHLIDTPGHV
+72 WRNHAIHLIDTPGHV

-118 TVWRQAERYE
+118 TVWHQAERYG

-135 NKMDRVGANFTRVL
+135 NKMDRVGANYARVL
-149 EMMKEQLDANPVPLQ
+149 EMMKAQLGANPLPLQ
-164 LPMGEGPDF
+164 LPIGEGTDF
-173 TGVIDLVTQ
+173 AGVIDLVTQ
-182 KAMRWDTTD
+182 KAMRWDTAD
-191 LGQTY
+191 QGQTY
-196 IEAEVPPEFQD
+196 SEMEIPSEFQD
-207 EVVQARETLYESV
+207 AVEQARETLFESV
-220 VVEDETLLEKYLG
+220 AVEDERLLEKYLS
-233 GEEITHAELLTVIRA
+233 GEEITHDELVTTVRT
-248 ATLRGNLFPV
+248 ATLSGALVPV

-275 VIDFLP
+275 VVDFLP
-281 SPLDVPPIEGIV
+281 SPVDVPSIEGTV
-293 PDSTSGG
+293 PHPTSISTR
-300 AHSEKNRDYKSLP
+300 AK
-313 QRKAEQ
+313 RKGDATPEQ
-319 KSIVRKA
+319 GEERKITRPA
-326 NDEAPFSGL
+326 DDTAPFSAL

-344 VDKLVYCRIYS
+344 VDKLVYCRVYS
-355 GVLKRGEVVHNV
+355 GTLRRGEAVYNV
-367 RSEKRERINRIL
+367 RSEKRERVNRIL

-385 EAVCDA
+385 EAVSDA
-391 AYAGDIVTLVGLKDT
+391 AYAGDIVALVGLKET
-406 KTGDTLT
+406 KTGDTVT
-413 DPSEPILLESITFP
+413 DAKEPILLESITFP

-485 DRMIREFG
+485 DRMVREFG

-502 VAYRETISTFAEGRG
+502 VAYRETISTLAEARG

-535 VEPLARGEGFKF
+535 VEPLERDEGFQF

-560 VPFIEKA
+560 IPFIEKA
-567 LEGATGIGPR
+567 LEGAMGTGPR

-585 KINLTGGSYHPTDSS
+585 KVTLTGGSYHPTDSS
-600 EVAFEAAA
+600 DVAFEAAA
-608 VLAFEN
+608 ALAFEN
-614 AIRKANPL
+614 AVRKANPL

-628 RMHITVSDEHVGKV
+628 RIHITVSDEHVGKV

-657 TQDTSDTGR
+657 TQDTSNTGR
-666 PSQSTQNV
+666 ASQLTQNV
-674 INAFIPLSETFQ
+674 VDAFVPLSETFQ

-710 VPSSLAPD
+710 VPESLAPGA
-718 QNRVSSV
+718 NPISSV

>member
-72 WQEHAIHLIDTPGHV
+72 WRDHAIHLIDTPGHV

-118 TVWRQAERYE
+118 TVWHQAERYG

-135 NKMDRVGANFTRVL
+135 NKMDRIGANYARVL
-149 EMMKEQLDANPVPLQ
+149 EMMKAQLGANPLPLQ
-164 LPMGEGPDF
+164 LPIGEGTDF
-173 TGVIDLVTQ
+173 AGVIDLVTQ
-182 KAMRWDTTD
+182 KAMRWDTAD
-191 LGQTY
+191 QGQTY
-196 IEAEVPPEFQD
+196 SEMEIPSEFQD
-207 EVVQARETLYESV
+207 EVDLARETLFENV
-220 VVEDETLLEKYLG
+220 AVEDEMLLEKYLN
-233 GEEITHAELLTVIRA
+233 GEEITHDELLATVRT
-248 ATLRGNLFPV
+248 ATLSGTLVPV

-281 SPLDVPPIEGIV
+281 SPVDVPSIEGTV
-293 PDSTSGG
+293 PQPTANSARPKRKRDATSEAGEDG
-300 AHSEKNRDYKSLP
+300 KITRPAD
-313 QRKAEQ
+313 
-319 KSIVRKA
+319 
-326 NDEAPFSGL
+326 DTAPFSAL

-344 VDKLVYCRIYS
+344 VDKLVYCRVYS
-355 GVLKRGEVVHNV
+355 GTLRRGEAVYNV
-367 RSEKRERINRIL
+367 RSEKRERVNRIL

-385 EAVCDA
+385 EAVSDA
-391 AYAGDIVTLVGLKDT
+391 AYAGDIVALVGLKET
-406 KTGDTLT
+406 KTGDTVT
-413 DPSEPILLESITFP
+413 DTKAPILLESITFP

-470 RIISGMG
+470 RVISGMG

-485 DRMIREFG
+485 DRMVREFG

-502 VAYRETISTFAEGRG
+502 VAYRETISTLAEARG

-535 VEPLARGEGFKF
+535 VDPLERDEGFQF

-560 VPFIEKA
+560 IPCIEQA
-567 LEGATGIGPR
+567 LEGAMGTGPR

-585 KINLTGGSYHPTDSS
+585 KVTLTGGSYHPTDSS

-608 VLAFEN
+608 ALAFEN
-614 AIRKANPL
+614 AVRKANPL

-628 RMHITVSDEHVGKV
+628 RIHITVPDEHVGKV

-657 TQDTSDTGR
+657 TQDASDTGNVA
-666 PSQSTQNV
+666 QSTQNV
-674 INAFIPLSETFQ
+674 VDAFVPLSETFQ

-704 FSHYEV
+704 FSHYAV
-710 VPSSLAPD
+710 VPESLAPGA
-718 QNRVSSV
+718 NPIRSA

>member
-149 EMMKEQLDANPVPLQ
+149 EMMKEQLNANPVPLQ

-182 KAMRWDTTD
+182 KAMRWDPTD

-196 IEAEVPPEFQD
+196 TETEIPTEFQD
-207 EVVQARETLYESV
+207 EVAEAREALYESV
-220 VVEDETLLEKYLG
+220 AVEDEALLEKYLG
-233 GEEITHAELLTVIRA
+233 GEEITHTELLTVIRA

-281 SPLDVPPIEGIV
+281 SPLDVPPIEGTV
-293 PDSTSGG
+293 PDSASGG
-300 AHSEKNRDYKSLP
+300 KRSKRAKNASEAQHIVTRLP
-313 QRKAEQ
+313 
-319 KSIVRKA
+319 
-326 NDEAPFSGL
+326 NDEAPFSAL

-413 DPSEPILLESITFP
+413 DPREPILLASITFP

-502 VAYRETISTFAEGRG
+502 VAYRETISILAEGRG

-522 TDEEGIYGDVLLT
+522 TDEEAIYGDVLLT

-567 LEGATGIGPR
+567 LEGATGTGPR
-577 IGYPMQDV
+577 IGYPMQDI
-585 KINLTGGSYHPTDSS
+585 KISLTGGSYHPTDSS

-614 AIRKANPL
+614 ATRKANPL

-657 TQDTSDTGR
+657 TQDTSEIGR
-666 PSQSTQNV
+666 PSQSAQNV

-718 QNRVSSV
+718 LNRVGSA

>member
-1 MAREYP
+1 M
-7 IENVRNIGIAAHIDA
+7 I
-22 GKTTTTERI
+22 
-31 LFYTGKKHKIGAVDD
+31 
-46 GTAEMDW
+46 
-53 MVQERE
+53 
-59 RGVTITA
+59 
-66 AATTCF
+66 
-72 WQEHAIHLIDTPGHV
+72 
-87 DFTVEVERSLRVLDG
+87 RV
-102 AIALFCAVG
+102 
-111 GVEPQSE
+111 
-118 TVWRQAERYE
+118 
-128 VPRIVFV
+128 
-135 NKMDRVGANFTRVL
+135 
-149 EMMKEQLDANPVPLQ
+149 
-164 LPMGEGPDF
+164 
-173 TGVIDLVTQ
+173 
-182 KAMRWDTTD
+182 
-191 LGQTY
+191 
-196 IEAEVPPEFQD
+196 
-207 EVVQARETLYESV
+207 
-220 VVEDETLLEKYLG
+220 
-233 GEEITHAELLTVIRA
+233 
-248 ATLRGNLFPV
+248 
-258 LCGSSLKNQG
+258 
-268 VQPLLDA
+268 
-275 VIDFLP
+275 
-281 SPLDVPPIEGIV
+281 
-293 PDSTSGG
+293 
-300 AHSEKNRDYKSLP
+300 
-313 QRKAEQ
+313 
-319 KSIVRKA
+319 A
-326 NDEAPFSGL
+326 NDTAPFSAL

-355 GVLKRGEVVHNV
+355 GVLKRGEAIYNV
-367 RSEKRERINRIL
+367 RSEKRERIHRIL

-391 AYAGDIVTLVGLKDT
+391 AYAGDIVALVGLKDT

-413 DPSEPILLESITFP
+413 DAREPILLESITFP

-502 VAYRETISTFAEGRG
+502 VAYRETIRTLAEARG

-535 VEPLARGEGFKF
+535 VEPLARGEGFQF
-547 EDNTDETQIPRQY
+547 EDNTDETEIPRQY

-567 LEGATGIGPR
+567 LEGAMGTGPR

-585 KINLTGGSYHPTDSS
+585 RVTLTGGSYHPTDSS

-608 VLAFEN
+608 ILAFEN
-614 AIRKANPL
+614 ATKKANPL

-628 RMHITVSDEHVGKV
+628 RMHITVPDEHVGKV
-642 IGDLNSRRAQINEST
+642 IGDLNSRRAQINESI
-657 TQDTSDTGR
+657 TQDTSDTGH

-718 QNRVSSV
+718 LNRVNSA

>member
-72 WQEHAIHLIDTPGHV
+72 WREHAIHLIDTPGHV

-102 AIALFCAVG
+102 AIAVFCAVG

-118 TVWRQAERYE
+118 TVWHQANNYA

-135 NKMDRVGANFTRVL
+135 NKMDRVGANFDRVL
-149 EMMKEQLDANPVPLQ
+149 EMMQERLGANPIPLQ
-164 LPMGEGPDF
+164 LPIGEGPDF
-173 TGVIDLVTQ
+173 TGVIDVVTQ
-182 KAMRWDTTD
+182 KAMRWDATD

-196 IEAEVPPEFQD
+196 TEVEIPSEFQD
-207 EVVQARETLYESV
+207 EAAQARENLLESIA
-220 VVEDETLLEKYLG
+220 VEDEAMLEKYLD
-233 GEEITHAELLTVIRA
+233 GEEITHDEILDSVRA
-248 ATLRGNLFPV
+248 ATLKRALVPV
-258 LCGSSLKNQG
+258 FCGSSLKNQG

-281 SPLDVPPIEGIV
+281 SPLDVPPIEGTV
-293 PDSTSGG
+293 PQSTNSRPPSKRT
-300 AHSEKNRDYKSLP
+300 AEVSL
-313 QRKAEQ
+313 EQ
-319 KSIVRKA
+319 DTVTRTA
-326 NDEAPFSGL
+326 DDTAPLSAL

-344 VDKLVYCRIYS
+344 VDKLVYCRVYS
-355 GVLKRGEVVHNV
+355 GTLQSGAAVYNV
-367 RSEKRERINRIL
+367 CSEKRERVNRIL

-385 EAVCDA
+385 EAVSDA
-391 AYAGDIVTLVGLKDT
+391 AYAGDIVALVGLKHT
-406 KTGDTLT
+406 KTGDTIT
-413 DPSEPILLESITFP
+413 DEKQPIVLESITFP

-442 ADALEETLEKLMDED
+442 ADVLEETLEKLMDED

-493 VNARVSKLQ
+493 VKARVSKLQ
-502 VAYRETISTFAEGRG
+502 VAYRETIRTTAEARG

-522 TDEEGIYGDVLLT
+522 TDEAGIYGDVLLT
-535 VEPLARGEGFKF
+535 VEPLARGTGFQF
-547 EDNTDETQIPRQY
+547 EDETDETQIPRQY
-560 VPFIEKA
+560 IACIEKA
-567 LEGATGIGPR
+567 LEGAMGTGPR

-585 KINLTGGSYHPTDSS
+585 KVTLTGGSYHPTDSS
-600 EVAFEAAA
+600 EIAYEASAA
-608 VLAFEN
+608 LAFEN
-614 AIRKANPL
+614 AVRKANPL

-628 RMHITVSDEHVGKV
+628 RIHITVPDEHVGKV
-642 IGDLNSRRAQINEST
+642 IGDLNARRAQINES
-657 TQDTSDTGR
+657 
-666 PSQSTQNV
+666 STQEASINL

-686 YTTRLRSMTQ
+686 YTTQLRSMTQ

-704 FSHYEV
+704 FSHYDD
-710 VPSSLAPD
+710 VPESLAPGVK
-718 QNRVSSV
+718 RVMSA

>member
-1 MAREYP
+1 MAREYL

-72 WQEHAIHLIDTPGHV
+72 WRDHAIHLIDTPGHV

-118 TVWRQAERYE
+118 TVWRQAERYN

-135 NKMDRVGANFTRVL
+135 NKMDRVGANFDRVL
-149 EMMKEQLDANPVPLQ
+149 TMMADRLNATPLPLQ
-164 LPMGEGPDF
+164 LPIGEGPDF
-173 TGVIDLVTQ
+173 TGVIDLLTE
-182 KAMRWDTTD
+182 KAMQWDPAD

-196 IEAEVPPEFQD
+196 VEIPIPSEFQ
-207 EVVQARETLYESV
+207 EPVAAARETLYETV
-220 VVEDETLLEKYLG
+220 AMEDETLLEKYLNG
-233 GEEITHAELLTVIRA
+233 DEITASELRAVIRS
-248 ATLRGNLFPV
+248 ATLQGTLFPV
-258 LCGSSLKNQG
+258 LCGSSLKNQA

-281 SPLDVPPIEGIV
+281 SPADVPPIEGTV
-293 PDSTSGG
+293 PTAKTEDADQKPVT
-300 AHSEKNRDYKSLP
+300 RL
-313 QRKAEQ
+313 AE
-319 KSIVRKA
+319 
-326 NDEAPFSGL
+326 DTAPFSAL
-335 AFKVASHPT
+335 AFKVATHPT

-355 GVLKRGEVVHNV
+355 GVLKRGEVVTNV
-367 RSEKRERINRIL
+367 RSGKRERVNRIL

-385 EAVCDA
+385 EAVSDA
-391 AYAGDIVTLVGLKDT
+391 AYAGDIVALIGLKGT

-413 DPSEPILLESITFP
+413 DPSDPILLESITFP
-427 DPVISIAIEPERASD
+427 EPVISIAIEPERASD
-442 ADALEETLEKLMDED
+442 TDALEETLEKLMDED

-477 ELHLEILT
+477 ELHLEVLT
-485 DRMIREFG
+485 DRMVREFG

-502 VAYRETISTFAEGRG
+502 VAYRETIGASAEARG

-522 TDEEGIYGDVLLT
+522 TDEAGIYGDVELT
-535 VEPLARGEGFKF
+535 VEPLPRGDGFQF
-547 EDNTDETQIPRQY
+547 EDTTDETQIPRHY
-560 VPFIEKA
+560 LPFIESA
-567 LEGATGIGPR
+567 VAGAMGTGPR

-585 KINLTGGSYHPTDSS
+585 KVTLTGGSYHPTDSS

-608 VLAFEN
+608 TLAFE
-614 AIRKANPL
+614 AATRKANPL

-628 RMHITVSDEHVGKV
+628 RIHITLPDEHVGKV
-642 IGDLNSRRAQINEST
+642 IGDLNARRAQINESS
-657 TQDTSDTGR
+657 TQTESETG
-666 PSQSTQNV
+666 QSTQTL
-674 INAFIPLSETFQ
+674 IDAFIPLSETFQ

-704 FSHYEV
+704 LSHYEP
-710 VPSSLAPD
+710 VPAALAPD
-718 QNRVSSV
+718 MSRANAS

>member
-72 WQEHAIHLIDTPGHV
+72 WREHAIHLIDTPGHV

-102 AIALFCAVG
+102 VIALFCAVG

-118 TVWRQAERYE
+118 TVWHQADRYN

-135 NKMDRVGANFTRVL
+135 NKMDRVGANYARVL
-149 EMMKEQLDANPVPLQ
+149 EMMRERLGANPLPLQ
-164 LPMGEGPDF
+164 LPIGEGTEF
-173 TGVIDLVTQ
+173 EGVIDLVTQ
-182 KAMRWDTTD
+182 KTLRWDLAD
-191 LGQTY
+191 QGQTY
-196 IEAEVPPEFQD
+196 LEAEIPTHLQE
-207 EVVQARETLYESV
+207 EVETARENLLETV
-220 VVEDETLLEKYLG
+220 AVEDEMLLEKYLG
-233 GEEITHAELLTVIRA
+233 GEEITHDELRTAVRT
-248 ATLRGNLFPV
+248 ATLNGVLVPV

-275 VIDFLP
+275 VINFLP
-281 SPLDVPPIEGIV
+281 SPVDVPPIEGTV
-293 PDSTSGG
+293 TQPTSGG
-300 AHSEKNRDYKSLP
+300 RRSKRTADTTADKVTRPAD
-313 QRKAEQ
+313 
-319 KSIVRKA
+319 
-326 NDEAPFSGL
+326 DTAPFSAL

-355 GVLKRGEVVHNV
+355 GTLRRGAAVYNA
-367 RSEKRERINRIL
+367 RAKKQERVNRIL

-385 EAVCDA
+385 EATSDA
-391 AYAGDIVTLVGLKDT
+391 AYAGDIVALVGLKDT
-406 KTGDTLT
+406 KTADTLT
-413 DPSEPILLESITFP
+413 DPKKPILLEAINFP
-427 DPVISIAIEPERASD
+427 EPVISIAIEPERASD

-457 PTFTVGIDKETGQ
+457 PTFTVGIDSETGQ

-485 DRMIREFG
+485 DRMVREFG

-502 VAYRETISTFAEGRG
+502 VAYRETVSTTADARG
-517 THIHK
+517 KHIHK
-522 TDEEGIYGDVLLT
+522 TDEEGIYGDVQLS
-535 VEPLARGEGFKF
+535 VEPLERGEGFQF
-547 EDNTDETQIPRQY
+547 ADNTDETQIPRQY

-567 LEGATGIGPR
+567 LQGAMATGPR

-585 KINLTGGSYHPTDSS
+585 KVTLIGGSYHPTDSS
-600 EVAFEAAA
+600 EIAYEAAA
-608 VLAFEN
+608 ALAFEN
-614 AIRKANPL
+614 AVRKANPL
-622 LLEPIM
+622 ILEPIM
-628 RMHITVSDEHVGKV
+628 RIHITVPDEHVGKV
-642 IGDLNSRRAQINEST
+642 IGDLNSRRAHINESVAQGT
-657 TQDTSDTGR
+657 TETGNVSQLTQDI
-666 PSQSTQNV
+666 

-704 FSHYEV
+704 FSHYEI
-710 VPSSLAPD
+710 VPEALAPGAKLAG
-718 QNRVSSV
+718 VV

>member
-72 WQEHAIHLIDTPGHV
+72 WRQHAIHLIDTPGHV

-118 TVWRQAERYE
+118 TVWHQAERYG

-135 NKMDRVGANFTRVL
+135 NKMDRVGANFARVL
-149 EMMKEQLDANPVPLQ
+149 EMLQERLGANPLPLQ
-164 LPMGEGPDF
+164 LPIGEGQDF

-182 KAMRWDTTD
+182 KAMRWDETD

-196 IEAEVPPEFQD
+196 TEVGIPSELQD
-207 EVVQARETLYESV
+207 TAAQARENLFESIA
-220 VVEDETLLEKYLG
+220 VEDDVLLEKYLG
-233 GEEITHAELLTVIRA
+233 GEEITHDELLNGIRA
-248 ATLRGNLFPV
+248 ATLKRALVPV
-258 LCGSSLKNQG
+258 FCGSSLKNQG

-281 SPLDVPPIEGIV
+281 SPVDVPPIEGTV
-293 PDSTSGG
+293 PNSNAGG
-300 AHSEKNRDYKSLP
+300 GRSKRAKETPVEDGSVTRTADD
-313 QRKAEQ
+313 A
-319 KSIVRKA
+319 
-326 NDEAPFSGL
+326 APLSAL
-335 AFKVASHPT
+335 AFKVASHRT
-344 VDKLVYCRIYS
+344 VDKLVYCRVYS
-355 GVLKRGEVVHNV
+355 GTLKSGAVVYNV
-367 RSEKRERINRIL
+367 RSERRERVNRIL

-385 EAVCDA
+385 EAVSDA
-391 AYAGDIVTLVGLKDT
+391 AYAGDIVALVGLKHT
-406 KTGDTLT
+406 KTGDTVA
-413 DPSEPILLESITFP
+413 DEKEPILLESITFP
-427 DPVISIAIEPERASD
+427 EPVISIAIEPERASD

-493 VNARVSKLQ
+493 VKARVSKLQ
-502 VAYRETISTFAEGRG
+502 VAYRETISTSAEARG

-522 TDEEGIYGDVLLT
+522 TDEAGIYGDVSLT
-535 VEPLARGEGFKF
+535 VEPLERGAGFQF
-547 EDNTDETQIPRQY
+547 EDETDETQIPRQY
-560 VPFIEKA
+560 IAFIEKA
-567 LEGATGIGPR
+567 LESGMGTGPR

-585 KINLTGGSYHPTDSS
+585 KVVLTGGSYHPTDSS
-600 EVAFEAAA
+600 EIAFEASAI
-608 VLAFEN
+608 LAFEN
-614 AIRKANPL
+614 AVKKANPL

-628 RMHITVSDEHVGKV
+628 RIHITVSDEHVGKV
-642 IGDLNSRRAQINEST
+642 IGDLNARRAQINEST
-657 TQDTSDTGR
+657 TQDASI
-666 PSQSTQNV
+666 NV

-686 YTTRLRSMTQ
+686 YTTQLRSMTQ

-704 FSHYEV
+704 FSHYDV
-710 VPSSLAPD
+710 VPESLAPGV
-718 QNRVSSV
+718 NRVLSA

>member
-72 WQEHAIHLIDTPGHV
+72 WRQHAIHLIDTPGHV

-118 TVWRQAERYE
+118 TVWHQAERYG

-135 NKMDRVGANFTRVL
+135 NKMDRVGANFARVL
-149 EMMKEQLDANPVPLQ
+149 EMMQERLSANPLPLQ
-164 LPMGEGPDF
+164 LPIGEGPDF

-182 KAMRWDTTD
+182 KAMRWDATD

-196 IEAEVPPEFQD
+196 TEAGIPSELQD
-207 EVVQARETLYESV
+207 AAAQARENLFESV
-220 VVEDETLLEKYLG
+220 AVEDDMLLEKYLN
-233 GEEITHAELLTVIRA
+233 GEEITHDELLAGIRA
-248 ATLRGNLFPV
+248 ATLKRALVPV
-258 LCGSSLKNQG
+258 FCGSSLKNQG

-281 SPLDVPPIEGIV
+281 SPVDVPPVEGTV
-293 PDSTSGG
+293 PHANARGGDSKRTEGTSVEDGNVTRT
-300 AHSEKNRDYKSLP
+300 AD
-313 QRKAEQ
+313 
-319 KSIVRKA
+319 
-326 NDEAPFSGL
+326 DTAPLSAL
-335 AFKVASHPT
+335 AFKVASHRT
-344 VDKLVYCRIYS
+344 VDKLVYCRVYS
-355 GVLKRGEVVHNV
+355 GTLKSGAVVYNV
-367 RSEKRERINRIL
+367 RSERRERVNRIL

-385 EAVCDA
+385 EAVSDA
-391 AYAGDIVTLVGLKDT
+391 AYAGDIVALVGLKHT
-406 KTGDTLT
+406 KTGDTVA
-413 DPSEPILLESITFP
+413 DEQEPILLESITFP
-427 DPVISIAIEPERASD
+427 DPVISIAIEPDRASD

-493 VNARVSKLQ
+493 VKARVSKLQ
-502 VAYRETISTFAEGRG
+502 VAYRETISTPAEARG

-522 TDEEGIYGDVLLT
+522 TDEEGIYGDVSLT
-535 VEPLARGEGFKF
+535 VEPLERGTGFQF
-547 EDNTDETQIPRQY
+547 EDETDETQIPRQY
-560 VPFIEKA
+560 ITFIEKA
-567 LEGATGIGPR
+567 LEGAMGTGPR

-585 KINLTGGSYHPTDSS
+585 KVTLTGGSYHPTDSS
-600 EVAFEAAA
+600 EIAYEASAA
-608 VLAFEN
+608 LAFEN
-614 AIRKANPL
+614 ALRQANPL

-628 RMHITVSDEHVGKV
+628 RIHITVSDEHVGKV
-642 IGDLNSRRAQINEST
+642 IGDLNARRAQINEST
-657 TQDTSDTGR
+657 TQDASI
-666 PSQSTQNV
+666 NL

-686 YTTRLRSMTQ
+686 YTTQLRSMTQ

-704 FSHYEV
+704 FSHYDVAPE
-710 VPSSLAPD
+710 SLAPGMTAGA
-718 QNRVSSV
+718 VS

>member
-72 WQEHAIHLIDTPGHV
+72 WRDHAIHLIDTPGHV

-118 TVWRQAERYE
+118 TVWNQAERYQI
-128 VPRIVFV
+128 PRIAFV
-135 NKMDRVGANFTRVL
+135 NKMDRVGANFNRVL
-149 EMMKEQLDANPVPLQ
+149 QMMQERFQTNPVPLQ
-164 LPMGEGPDF
+164 IPLGEGRDF
-173 TGVIDLVTQ
+173 TGVVDLITM
-182 KAMRWDTTD
+182 KAIHWNEGDQ
-191 LGQTY
+191 GKTY
-196 IEAEVPPEFQD
+196 QAVDVPPEFLD
-207 EVVQARETLYESV
+207 KVNIAHETL
-220 VVEDETLLEKYLG
+220 VENVAAEDDVLLEKYLDG
-233 GEEITHAELLTVIRA
+233 KEITKTELLPSIRN
-248 ATLRGNLFPV
+248 ATLNGSFVPV
-258 LCGSSLKNQG
+258 LCGSSLKNRG

-275 VIDFLP
+275 VVDYLP
-281 SPLDVPPIEGIV
+281 SPVDVPPIQGDVLKTSASSKKSKRAVANTPAPPKRGIREA
-293 PDSTSGG
+293 DDT
-300 AHSEKNRDYKSLP
+300 
-313 QRKAEQ
+313 
-319 KSIVRKA
+319 
-326 NDEAPFSGL
+326 APFAAL
-335 AFKVASHPT
+335 AFKVASHDT

-355 GVLKRGEVVHNV
+355 GTLKRGQVVYNV
-367 RSEKRERINRIL
+367 ATEKRERVNRIL

-385 EAVCDA
+385 EASCDA
-391 AYAGDIVTLVGLKDT
+391 AYAGDIVALVGMRTT
-406 KTGDTLT
+406 KTGHTLT
-413 DPSEPILLESITFP
+413 DVQHPLLLESIDFP
-427 DPVISIAIEPERASD
+427 PPVISIAIEPERASD

-502 VAYRETISTFAEGRG
+502 VAYRETISAAAEARG

-522 TDEEGIYGDVLLT
+522 TEEEGIYGDVQLT
-535 VEPLARGEGFKF
+535 VAPLERDDGFQF
-547 EDNTDETQIPRQY
+547 EDQTDETQIPRQY
-560 VPFIEKA
+560 IPFIRDA
-567 LEGATGIGPR
+567 LNGAMGNGALM
-577 IGYPMQDV
+577 GYPLQDIKV
-585 KINLTGGSYHPTDSS
+585 TLIGGSTHATDSS

-608 VLAFEN
+608 VLAFE
-614 AIRKANPL
+614 KAVRQAHPL

-628 RMHITVSDEHVGKV
+628 QIHITVPDEHVGKV
-642 IGDLNSRRAQINEST
+642 IGDLNARRAQINET
-657 TQDTSDTGR
+657 TSEDTS
-666 PSQSTQNV
+666 NF
-674 INAFIPLSETFQ
+674 INALIPLAETFQ
-686 YTTRLRSMTQ
+686 YTTQLRSMTQ
-696 GRGAFTLE
+696 GRGVFTLE

-710 VPSSLAPD
+710 APSNTLYRGTAAI
-718 QNRVSSV
+718 

>member
-72 WQEHAIHLIDTPGHV
+72 WREHAIHLIDTPGHV

-118 TVWRQAERYE
+118 TVWHQAERYN

-135 NKMDRVGANFTRVL
+135 NKMDRVGANFARVL
-149 EMMKEQLDANPVPLQ
+149 EMMKERLGANPLPLQ
-164 LPMGEGPDF
+164 LPMGEGTDF
-173 TGVIDLVTQ
+173 SGVIDLLTQ
-182 KAMRWDTTD
+182 KAMRWDDSD

-196 IEAEVPPEFQD
+196 VEVEIPPEFQD
-207 EVVQARETLYESV
+207 EVALARETLFESV
-220 VVEDETLLEKYLG
+220 AVEDETLLEKYLG
-233 GEEITHAELLTVIRA
+233 GEEITHDELLRVIRST
-248 ATLRGNLFPV
+248 TLSGTLIPV
-258 LCGSSLKNQG
+258 MCGSSLKNQG

-275 VIDFLP
+275 VVDFLP
-281 SPLDVPPIEGIV
+281 SPVEVPPIEGIV
-293 PDSTSGG
+293 PSSVSNSARSKRAEDTS
-300 AHSEKNRDYKSLP
+300 
-313 QRKAEQ
+313 AEQ
-319 KSIVRKA
+319 DKITRLA
-326 NDEAPFSGL
+326 EDAAPFSAL

-344 VDKLVYCRIYS
+344 VDKLVYCRVYS
-355 GVLKRGEVVHNV
+355 GVLKRGEAIYNV

-391 AYAGDIVTLVGLKDT
+391 AYAGDIVALVGLKDT
-406 KTGDTLT
+406 KTGDTIT
-413 DPSEPILLESITFP
+413 DPKDPLLLESITFP
-427 DPVISIAIEPERASD
+427 APVISVAIEPERASD

-502 VAYRETISTFAEGRG
+502 VAYRETISSFAEAQG

-535 VEPLARGEGFKF
+535 VEPLDRDEGFQF

-560 VPFIEKA
+560 IPFIEKA
-567 LEGATGIGPR
+567 LEGAMGTGPR

-585 KINLTGGSYHPTDSS
+585 KVTLTGGSYHPTDSS

-608 VLAFEN
+608 ILAFEN
-614 AIRKANPL
+614 ATRKANPL

-628 RMHITVSDEHVGKV
+628 RIHITAPDEYIGKV
-642 IGDLNSRRAQINEST
+642 IGDLNARRAQINEST
-657 TQDTSDTGR
+657 TQDPPTTGHA
-666 PSQSTQNV
+666 SQLTQSV
-674 INAFIPLSETFQ
+674 TNAFIPLSETFQ

-710 VPSSLAPD
+710 VPESLAPGAKP
-718 QNRVSSV
+718 VSVA